1 MAALQKLQKLSEAH
15 VVLLAIEYAT
25 EANMAALDALTALRD
40 SDLPL
45 ELVLRILLTYLPEG
59 ADPSTYISYLNK
71 VATDARSPGDNPSAS
86 LDTSTVDTLSNSQAK
101 RRRRSLEL
109 LPLAHALYAAE
120 PACDALTHFLI
131 HRAHRID
138 AQTGLLDLVPQL
150 VAPFLAHSEYLR
162 TWFIAT
168 VLPLLRLSYEYY
180 PQSVT
185 PSLDEFARLRGKR
198 AIEQQFANLRQAR
211 RNGAETEFAARDL
224 RGIVAP
230 WMVGASDR
238 KRRRL
243 SGDQRRASV
252 TEQHAQDADDWECL
266 FRWMVHTSKEDLPLV
281 TAAISEWDGP
291 EDMDLGGFDEGRD
304 YVDEET
310 RQGLEVQY
318 AQSALA
324 CLYLVDAKDV
334 GALQTA
340 HTLLTRIC
348 DLLNCDPP
356 PQLTIGVESLP
367 TYDLKDPLLQD
378 STTSVLQEERL
389 LSPDNNITRPGR
401 DTVRI
406 LELIIFSACV
416 LSTVHH
422 PLSIR
427 ELAKMSL
434 RDDYSEQISLLQ
446 KILHTL
452 TSESKKD
459 SDQWKVIRSKLLWLW
474 NWGTD
479 RHDNDRH
486 AQGVLGM
493 LERKTVETEIL
504 KSLLEGSHFPL
515 VVQTYIKPAFG
526 EQPLLLSDVEQVVLT
541 SAMHHYDNASNG
553 NRTRGGMKRA
563 AEIIAAFT
571 PHFPNS
577 SRFQRTQALLAAT
590 HAMSFYSLIL
600 QHGVPFQPV
609 SIRVSSD
616 PLSLIRKLLNQNLG
630 SYTKLDD
637 MISIGQNLVISMPA
651 TIMDE
656 HAETGPLDGALV
668 EEKKSAAERRVIG
681 MAIDAALEEGDFETA
696 YSYVMNRLN
705 LPSAP
710 APSTRPLSLT
720 TNPDDTSDSDDVA
733 WRAALRA
740 GRFNPPITSSAW
752 SQPNRAP
759 LRRLEQ
765 RMDLL
770 SSALLLAPPAHLEQV
785 LSVWLECET
794 EMTSLLAAEA
804 DADLRFNDAANRRS
818 GLPGTFDAD
827 ALTLQPQR
835 REMGRGAAEEA
846 PMGLFDVARGA
857 AAAFSKSAFPLGKAG
872 GGGGGSVE
880 ARGSMD
886 GRESRASMDLSE
898 SGHDERVRKRDLI
911 ANTAS
916 GALAS
921 GLGWVLGKFL
931 MSVV

>member
-15 VVLLAIEYAT
+15 CVLLAIEYAT
-25 EANMAALDALTALRD
+25 EANMAALSALTALRD
-40 SDLPL
+40 GDLPL
-45 ELVLRILLTYLPEG
+45 ELVLSILLTYLPEG
-59 ADPSTYISYLNK
+59 AEPSTYIGYLSEL
-71 VATDARSPGDNPSAS
+71 ATDARSPGDNPAAS
-86 LDTSTVDTLSNSQAK
+86 LDTSAVDSLSNSQAK
-101 RRRRSLEL
+101 RRRRSIEL
-109 LPLAHALYAAE
+109 LPLKHALYAAE
-120 PACDALTHFLI
+120 PECDALTHFLI

-138 AQTGLLDLVPQL
+138 SQTGLLDLVPQL

-198 AIEQQFANLRQAR
+198 AIEQHFANLRQAR
-211 RNGAETEFAARDL
+211 RNGAEPEFAARDL
-224 RGIVAP
+224 RGIVSP
-230 WMVGASDR
+230 WMVGATDR

-243 SGDQRRASV
+243 SGDHRRASV
-252 TEQHAQDADDWECL
+252 TEEHAQDADDWDCL
-266 FRWMVHTSKEDLPLV
+266 FQWMVHTSKEDLPLV

-291 EDMDLGGFDEGRD
+291 EDMDLGGYDEGRD

-310 RQGLEVQY
+310 RRRLEVRY

-324 CLYLVDAKDV
+324 CLYLVDADNV

-356 PQLTIGVESLP
+356 PNLNTGVDSLP
-367 TYDLKDPLLQD
+367 SYDLKTPLLQD
-378 STTSVLQEERL
+378 STTSALQEERL
-389 LSPDNNITRPGR
+389 LSPDNTITRPSR

-406 LELIIFSACV
+406 IELIIFSACV
-416 LSTVHH
+416 LLTVQH

-427 ELAKMSL
+427 ELARMSL
-434 RDDYSEQISLLQ
+434 RDDYAEQISLLQ

-452 TSESKKD
+452 TSGSKKD
-459 SDQWKVIRSKLLWLW
+459 SENWKVIRSKLLWLW
-474 NWGTD
+474 SWGTD

-486 AQGVLGM
+486 AQGILGM

-504 KSLLEGSHFPL
+504 KSLLEGSHYPL
-515 VVQTYIKPAFG
+515 AVQIYIKPAFG
-526 EQPLLLSDVEQVVLT
+526 EQPLLLSDVEQVVLS

-563 AEIIAAFT
+563 AEIIAAFA

-577 SRFQRTQALLAAT
+577 SRFQRTQALMAAT

-616 PLSLIRKLLNQNLG
+616 PLSLIRKLLTQNQG

-637 MISIGQNLVISMPA
+637 LISIGQNLVISMPA

-656 HAETGPLDGALV
+656 GPETGPLDTAVV
-668 EEKKSAAERRVIG
+668 EEKKTAAEHRVIG

-710 APSTRPLSLT
+710 APTTRPLSLT
-720 TNPDDTSDSDDVA
+720 TNPDDASSAGDDVA

-740 GRFNPPITSSAW
+740 GRYNPPTTSSAW

-770 SSALLLAPPAHLEQV
+770 SSALLLAPPTHLEQV

-794 EMTSLLAAEA
+794 EMTQLLAAETA
-804 DADLRFNDAANRRS
+804 AELRFNDAADRRS
-818 GLPGTFDAD
+818 GIPGTFDAD

-835 REMGRGAAEEA
+835 RELGRGAAEEA

-857 AAAFSKSAFPLGKAG
+857 AAAFSKSAFPLGRASTG
-872 GGGGGSVE
+872 GAE
-880 ARGSMD
+880 ARGSID
-886 GRESRASMDLSE
+886 GRESRASTDMSDSA
-898 SGHDERVRKRDLI
+898 HDERVRKRDLI
-911 ANTAS
+911 ANTAT

-921 GLGWVLGKFL
+921 GLGWVLGRCFL
-931 MSVV
+931 SFV